1 MIRPVTWSR
10 RWAPRVSCALL
21 TLAFIAGTALGN
33 ASYVWCVPMAKVM
46 STCCPPSVRAARL
59 AKEHRHRRDTDTASA
74 MVRASC
80 CKTRHFDQIS
90 PASTARA
97 EVLKLPAPDR
107 VAVAAVFAPAE
118 VVPNVLQASARPAST
133 GPPSTN
139 LPEYLRLQTLLL

>member
-21 TLAFIAGTALGN
+21 TLAFIACTALGN

-46 STCCPPSVRAARL
+46 STCCPPSARAARL
-59 AKEHRHRRDTDTASA
+59 AKEHRHHRDTDTASA

-80 CKTRHFDQIS
+80 CETRHFDQIS

-97 EVLKLPAPDR
+97 DLLKIPAPDR
-107 VAVAAVFAPAE
+107 VAVAPEFAPPE
-118 VVPNVLQASARPAST
+118 VDSAVRASARPAST
-133 GPPSTN
+133 GPPPTN
-139 LPEYLRLQTLLL
+139 LPAYLRLQTLLL